1 VAQGPTNNI
10 LFVSKEDY
18 EYTVCAERAG
28 CHAIPVPRQT
38 NDTPVLQ
45 RYHLHGIAAYWTG
58 HFDEGVQ
65 ACELAIAARHK
76 DIDKVLKASWRL
88 LCCSNGRKLFTQ
100 WPIYI
105 YIYIYKHCTG
115 QSGLEPEGQTR
126 RGVARQPVKLSIAA
140 SNRGRSSAAEPLA
153 NQ

>member
-18 EYTVCAERAG
+18 EYTVCAEWAG
-28 CHAIPVPRQT
+28 CHSISVPRQT

-45 RYHLHGIAAYWTG
+45 RYHLHCIAAYWTG

-76 DIDKVLKASWRL
+76 DIDKVLMASWRL
-88 LCCSNGRKLFTQ
+88 LQQRPKAVAQCPPYLYLYCA
-100 WPIYI
+100 
-105 YIYIYKHCTG
+105 G
-115 QSGLEPEGQTR
+115 QFGLESEGQTR
-126 RGVARQPVKLSIAA
+126 RGVARQPV
-140 SNRGRSSAAEPLA
+140 NCPLLLPIVA
-153 NQ
+153 DPWPKNH